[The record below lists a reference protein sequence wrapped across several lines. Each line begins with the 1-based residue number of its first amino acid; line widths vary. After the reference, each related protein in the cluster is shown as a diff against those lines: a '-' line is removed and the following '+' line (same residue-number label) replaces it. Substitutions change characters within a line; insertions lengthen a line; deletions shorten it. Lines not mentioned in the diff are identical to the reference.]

1 MKLSPPGG
9 ALASTSGTGKTVTVS
24 STRAAG
30 TYTAY
35 FFASSASAAS
45 TGTTTGMQTSCPSP

>member
-9 ALASTSGTGKTVTVS
+9 TLTSTSGTGKTVSVT
-24 STRAAG
+24 STRVAG

-35 FFASSASAAS
+35 FFASSASAGS
-45 TGTTTGMQTSCPSP
+45 SGTTTGMQTSCPSP